1 MGWRSPTSISSKSE
15 RSYATCVTVAEA
27 TPRRMASSL
36 RRALARSEYAELR
49 LDFLAPDEVP
59 AALALAAPRLSRCVC
74 TLRPRSEGG
83 EFAGGEEERASAL
96 GLIAARSPMLL
107 DVELRTLARRTA
119 LRRRLRRAGAR
130 VLASWHDFES
140 TPPAGALRSR
150 LASMSRYSGHAKVVT
165 MARGAGDAARVLSLY
180 PLAGRTRLVAFCMGE
195 AGRASR
201 VLCLCLGSPF
211 TYASLGAPV
220 APGQMGIGE
229 IRRLLPAR
237 APAHFK

>member
-1 MGWRSPTSISSKSE
+1 LEWRSPTSISSKSE
-15 RSYATCVTVAEA
+15 RAYATCATVAEP
-27 TPRRMASSL
+27 TPRRMAASL

-49 LDFLAPDEVP
+49 LDRLAPDEVP
-59 AALALAAPRLSRCVC
+59 HALALAAPRLRRCVC

-83 EFAGGEEERASAL
+83 EFSGGEDERVSIIKL
-96 GLIAARSPMLL
+96 AAEYSPMLL
-107 DVELRTLARRTA
+107 DVELRTLAARA
-119 LRRRLRRAGAR
+119 GLRRYLARAGAR

-165 MARGAGDAARVLSLY
+165 MARGPADAARVLSLY
-180 PLAGRTRLVAFCMGE
+180 SSAGRTRLVAFCMGE

-229 IRRLLPAR
+229 LRRLLPAR
-237 APAHFK
+237 GPEHFK

>member
-1 MGWRSPTSISSKSE
+1 
-15 RSYATCVTVAEA
+15 
-27 TPRRMASSL
+27 MASSL
-36 RRALARSEYAELR
+36 RRALGVSEYAELR
-49 LDFLAPDEVP
+49 LDLLAPDEVP
-59 AALALAAPRLSRCVC
+59 DALALAAPRLGRCVC
-74 TLRPRSEGG
+74 TLRPRSEDG
-83 EFAGGEEERASAL
+83 EFAGGEEERVSTIKL
-96 GLIAARSPMLL
+96 AAEYSPMLL
-107 DVELRTLARRTA
+107 DVELRTLARRA
-119 LRRRLRRAGAR
+119 GLRRYLARAGAR

-180 PLAGRTRLVAFCMGE
+180 SSAGGTRLVAFCMGE

-220 APGQMGIGE
+220 APGQMAIGE
-229 IRRLLPAR
+229 LRRLLPAR
-237 APAHFK
+237 GPAHFK